1 MENNPLIV
9 SLRKPLDSSNPAQHP
24 AMIVSMQKAKTAE
37 KPPLVPSNLTSELSR
52 TRVSRPAERRQRKL
66 LPIFLAIIIALLI
79 GVAGFGIYWSFTSGT
94 KSTTKNVS
102 HISEQD
108 IQQLV
113 SQVGALIALP
123 QGETPT
129 VATVTDLNA
138 LKGQAFFAN
147 ATLGDKVL
155 MYPKA
160 GQAILFNPTTNK
172 IMQVGPLTVTP

>member
-9 SLRKPLDSSNPAQHP
+9 SLRKPLGHTTPEQHP
-24 AMIVSMQKAKTAE
+24 AMIVSMQKAKPLE
-37 KPPLVPSNLTSELSR
+37 KSPLATRNLMPESSR
-52 TRVSRPAERRQRKL
+52 PRVSQPTQRPQRKP
-66 LPIFLAIIIALLI
+66 LPIFLVIILALLI
-79 GVAGFGIYWSFTSGT
+79 GVAGFGIYWSFFSDT
-94 KSTTKNVS
+94 KSSTKNVA
-102 HISEQD
+102 HISEQE

-113 SQVGALIALP
+113 THVGTLIALP

-138 LKGQAFFAN
+138 LKGQAFFGN
-147 ATLGDKVL
+147 ASLGDKVL

-160 GQAILFNPTTNK
+160 GQAILYNPATNK